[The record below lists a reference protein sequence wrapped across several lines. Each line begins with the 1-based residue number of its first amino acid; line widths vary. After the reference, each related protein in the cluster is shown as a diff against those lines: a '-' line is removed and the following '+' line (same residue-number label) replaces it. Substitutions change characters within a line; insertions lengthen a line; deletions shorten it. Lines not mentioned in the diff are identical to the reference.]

1 MNNLNY
7 FYLRFLHSL
16 LSSLCSSDKIHSF
29 LWHYLSEYSNKR
41 LAWVEK
47 QAAVYDVEKFTLPTT
62 LIYILIALVSLVLRF
77 LIIILPRL
85 FSEGTQTHTNQSQIG
100 KQILRYMI
108 SCVLLMFCEIMEKNL
123 LNSLKSNL
131 SALE

>member
-16 LSSLCSSDKIHSF
+16 LSSLFSSDKIHSF

-62 LIYILIALVSLVLRF
+62 LIYTLIALVSLVLRF

-123 LNSLKSNL
+123 LNWLKSNL